1 MREAEAAPT
10 ATAPPD
16 ERLRLLFDAYAAF
29 GRDRRIAA
37 QEERC
42 LQAFG
47 PPRRGS
53 HGVLLRED
61 AAKFES
67 RLRGPSSA
75 PPFRFAGHRRRGRPG
90 PHAGE
95 WDEWAPPLAPP
106 SPTRAAG
113 RRRAAAPALDLPRFA
128 KLARERRLLE
138 SIRSEEVDT
147 LFRLALLPGERS
159 LDFGRFCD
167 FLLPI
172 LAQAMAAPLGTVVE
186 ILLGDADL
194 APRLTLTTTPA

>member
-1 MREAEAAPT
+1 M
-10 ATAPPD
+10 
-16 ERLRLLFDAYAAF
+16 
-29 GRDRRIAA
+29 GRQRSHFELHRTTLKIADLPVSRR
-37 QEERC
+37 C
-42 LQAFG
+42 G
-47 PPRRGS
+47 RR
-53 HGVLLRED
+53 
-61 AAKFES
+61 K
-67 RLRGPSSA
+67 SA
-75 PPFRFAGHRRRGRPG
+75 PAI
-90 PHAGE
+90 
-95 WDEWAPPLAPP
+95 
-106 SPTRAAG
+106 
-113 RRRAAAPALDLPRFA
+113 DLPRFA

-186 ILLGDADL
+186 TLLGDADL